1 MEEPRPYSRAN
12 PSPRY
17 RELIRLYERMHAK
30 GLPER
35 GLMADET
42 FKGKSLPRQVVE
54 IKELIDRH
62 GAKSLL
68 DYGAGKAYLYWA
80 KQITFPDGQ
89 VFDGLMPYWGIESI
103 ALYDPGYARFNVLP
117 TGRFDAVISTDVL
130 EHCPEED
137 IPWILAE
144 LFSYARRF
152 VFANIACFAAKK
164 SLPNG
169 ENAHA
174 TVKPPE
180 WWEAAIVKASKRYP
194 DVAYSF
200 ILETVGADGLH
211 KTVFD
216 SAQTS
221 VTQTR
226 AAQAS

>member
-1 MEEPRPYSRAN
+1 MEDAKTYGRAN

-17 RELIRLYERMHAK
+17 RELVRLYEQMHTK
-30 GLPER
+30 GLPEK
-35 GLMADET
+35 GLMAHET
-42 FKGKSLPRQVVE
+42 FNGKSLPRQVVE
-54 IKELIDRH
+54 IKELIDHH

-89 VFDGLMPYWGIESI
+89 VFNGLMPYWGIESI
-103 ALYDPGYARFNVLP
+103 TLYDPGYARFSELP

-130 EHCPEED
+130 EHCAEED

-200 ILETVGADGLH
+200 ILETVDADGLH

-216 SAQTS
+216 SAP
-221 VTQTR
+221 TR